1 MDCEKARELIFRAAD
16 GALSADEQTALN
28 AHLAECS
35 ECRAVCD
42 ALAAVSTELRE
53 TECVPEGFA
62 ARVMDAVREETKIV
76 NMSTRREKRKKLFRP
91 ENYGILAACACFV
104 IIVGVMAKAPPRHI
118 DRPAYLMA
126 DQAAVYEAAA
136 ESAVAEE
143 AYALPAAGE
152 DAAPAAEE
160 AAPIADT
167 ASLPAPEMP
176 APEPAELGGV
186 INEAPAEESA
196 VYDEAEVAV
205 NGAARGADTPDAL
218 VPALMVNGTLYRST
232 GTQLPVEPDDSAILG
247 CVSSVVP
254 LSQWPEAEGQ
264 ANFGEP
270 DAPYALIEDGLIVL
284 MDGEWT
290 LFEAISE

>member
-42 ALAAVSTELRE
+42 ALAAVSAELRE
-53 TECVPEGFA
+53 TESVPDGFT

-126 DQAAVYEAAA
+126 EQAAVYEAAA

-143 AYALPAAGE
+143 AYALPAAAE
-152 DAAPAAEE
+152 EAAPAAEE
-160 AAPIADT
+160 AAPIAE
-167 ASLPAPEMP
+167 AAALPAPEMP
-176 APEPAELGGV
+176 APEPAEAMPEAM
-186 INEAPAEESA
+186 EAPAAEPEE
-196 VYDEAEVAV
+196 DIAV

-254 LSQWPEAEGQ
+254 LSQWPETEGQ
-264 ANFGEP
+264 ANFGKP
-270 DAPYALIEDGLIVL
+270 DAPYALTEDGLIVL